1 MKKIYDDPISDVIGQ
16 NIPDN
21 VSDLKGSAFDVFS
34 FVKRNTAILGLAKS
48 FEFSEV
54 AATTKGLKTVRI
66 QLDKL
71 EWSATPI
78 PNKNNFTYPYG
89 KTSRRNLFN
98 PITYG

>member
-1 MKKIYDDPISDVIGQ
+1 MIFTVVTLFMRGSQQTVRMKKIYDDSISDVICQ

-54 AATTKGLKTVRI
+54 AATTKWFKTVRV

-71 EWSATPI
+71 E
-78 PNKNNFTYPYG
+78 
-89 KTSRRNLFN
+89 
-98 PITYG
+98 

>member
-1 MKKIYDDPISDVIGQ
+1 MIFTVVTLFMRGSQQSVRMKKIYDYSISDVIGQ

-34 FVKRNTAILGLAKS
+34 FVKRNTTILGLAKS

-54 AATTKGLKTVRI
+54 AATAKWLKTVRV

-71 EWSATPI
+71 E
-78 PNKNNFTYPYG
+78 
-89 KTSRRNLFN
+89 
-98 PITYG
+98 

>member
-1 MKKIYDDPISDVIGQ
+1 MIFTVVTLFMRGSQQTVRMKKIYDDSISDVICQ

-54 AATTKGLKTVRI
+54 AATAKWLKTVRV

-71 EWSATPI
+71 E
-78 PNKNNFTYPYG
+78 
-89 KTSRRNLFN
+89 
-98 PITYG
+98 